1 MSTSDI
7 KLTLMERLLF
17 VENKKLLERMLELLD
32 ADGADWEPSATEVKE
47 LDRRRAKRI
56 SGESV
61 SLTRAESIHRLKAR
75 RKA

>member
-32 ADGADWEPSATEVKE
+32 ADGTDWEPSATEVKE

-56 SGESV
+56 SGESA
-61 SLTRAESIHRLKAR
+61 SLTRAESIRLLTR
-75 RKA
+75 STPR